1 MSSSGASSGDKKL
14 VDLTAPYANDG
25 KGNAK
30 NVSDKVSA
38 GVGVGGTST
47 APVLVGSTIKVLDKG
62 EVADHRKFGNG
73 KDVSDELAHAAPK
86 REKDL
91 HPSKT
96 YQGAGDEVDEAEW
109 N

>member
-1 MSSSGASSGDKKL
+1 MSSSGAPSDKKL
-14 VDLTAPYANDG
+14 VSLTAPYANDG

-30 NVSDKVSA
+30 NVSAQVLA
-38 GVGVGGTST
+38 GVGVST
-47 APVLVGSTIKVLDKG
+47 APVLVGSTIKVLEKG
-62 EVADHRKFGNG
+62 EVAEHRKFGNG

-109 N
+109 A